1 MMLDNGPE
9 QIQVEFLMRS
19 HGIRRVV
26 SRSER
31 WQGSAQGPRAE
42 KTGDNGNDS
51 LEKTKSVSKQDQDFH
66 RGEAEKQGSVAEP
79 DEQV

>member
-51 LEKTKSVSKQDQDFH
+51 LEKNKISVETGPGFSQ
-66 RGEAEKQGSVAEP
+66 R
-79 DEQV
+79 